1 MAMEVASQPFL
12 SATQDEPDIMDI
24 DIDMDVDIEALGDED
39 GLEVLLSL
47 SPPWIAPPSS
57 HFFQEGEADATPS
70 AFHTSAATG
79 NTLIPAIYN
88 EDPLDELQPDRVH
101 IRGVDDF
108 HTSDIITFA
117 NDHFPAHDPL
127 HIQWIDD
134 TSANIVYPSSTI
146 AQQALI
152 SFSQASITIDDV
164 TNSPFEPRSA
174 KTLSTRPASTLQI
187 RVAKMGDRKKKNA
200 KDASRYYLLHPDQ
213 DPRER
218 MRKEFEASGRIR
230 RGGDHGDYQR
240 RRYDDREHRRRRDND
255 AANGGDTNGDF
266 SASMYDDAPPA
277 AEATESAT
285 ARGRDLFARTSGRR
299 HRNRSA
305 SPGRSVTN
313 SDSLYASDGDE
324 DAQNRRR
331 AQNNR
336 FRDRSPPPRY
346 TMRDPHPFPAN
357 NASKELFPA
366 AEDKTKKVDGEGTLH
381 SDKIELFPSS
391 TTSRN
396 DANNATARRM
406 KADLLSSPRSQNH
419 RRSNAMDAANDEDLA
434 ERFGRKSLSE
444 LPKPGRNA
452 GKELLPDPG
461 LNIRGAAMD
470 QGISIKGSGGLS
482 IKGAAANTRELFPS
496 LYQKGGNEGKELF
509 SDKIRERGRR
519 IRADDFH

>member
-1 MAMEVASQPFL
+1 L
-12 SATQDEPDIMDI
+12 STT
-24 DIDMDVDIEALGDED
+24 
-39 GLEVLLSL
+39 
-47 SPPWIAPPSS
+47 PSS
-57 HFFQEGEADATPS
+57 HFSQEGEADSTPS
-70 AFHTSAATG
+70 AFNPSAATG
-79 NTLIPAIYN
+79 NSLVPAIYN
-88 EDPLDELQPDRVH
+88 EDPLDEPQPDRVH
-101 IRGVDDF
+101 IRGLDDF

-117 NDHFPAHDPL
+117 SDHFPDHDPA

-134 TSANIVYPSSTI
+134 TSANIVYSSAAI
-146 AQQALI
+146 AQEALL
-152 SFSQASITIDDV
+152 SFSQTPITAEDVSIA
-164 TNSPFEPRSA
+164 PFQLRPA
-174 KTLSTRPASTLQI
+174 KPHFTRPASTLQV
-187 RVAKMGDRKKKNA
+187 RVAKIGDRKKKGA

-218 MRKEFEASGRIR
+218 MRKEFEANGRIR
-230 RGGDHGDYQR
+230 RGGDRGDHGDYQR

-266 SASMYDDAPPA
+266 SASMYDDAPA
-277 AEATESAT
+277 AVEGAESSV
-285 ARGRDLFARTSGRR
+285 ARGRDLFARTNSRR

-305 SPGRSVTN
+305 SPGRSATK
-313 SDSLYASDGDE
+313 SDSLNASDDDG

-331 AQNNR
+331 AHNSR

-346 TMRDPHPFPAN
+346 TKRDPHPFPAN
-357 NASKELFPA
+357 NASKELFPTS
-366 AEDKTKKVDGEGTLH
+366 EDKSTKTNGEGTLR
-381 SDKIELFPSS
+381 SDKIELFPT

-406 KADLLSSPRSQNH
+406 KADLLSSPRSQTH

-434 ERFGRKSLSE
+434 ERFGRKSLAEHAKS
-444 LPKPGRNA
+444 RNA
-452 GKELLPDPG
+452 NKELLNTG

-470 QGISIKGSGGLS
+470 QGLSIKGSGGLS

-496 LYQKGGNEGKELF
+496 LYQKGDNEGKELF